1 MKLSIKVAC
10 SSRLSKLDSGRVIQD
25 TTNTFLSFQKKKKKQ
40 ATSCFTDESDMGWDA
55 KCSGIVQGAGI
66 FGLLARRSLA
76 GMAPG
81 DEIYSTVHELV
92 SDHV

>member
-1 MKLSIKVAC
+1 
-10 SSRLSKLDSGRVIQD
+10 
-25 TTNTFLSFQKKKKKQ
+25 
-40 ATSCFTDESDMGWDA
+40 MGWDA

-81 DEIYSTVHELV
+81 DEIYFTVHELV